1 MKEERVTPKI
11 SEELTEEL
19 KRYMDA
25 DLEVW
30 VEGWNPEHI
39 AFRYFNVMQ
48 EYKIK
53 HDVSV
58 ENL

>member
-1 MKEERVTPKI
+1 
-11 SEELTEEL
+11 
-19 KRYMDA
+19 MDA

-58 ENL
+58 VNL